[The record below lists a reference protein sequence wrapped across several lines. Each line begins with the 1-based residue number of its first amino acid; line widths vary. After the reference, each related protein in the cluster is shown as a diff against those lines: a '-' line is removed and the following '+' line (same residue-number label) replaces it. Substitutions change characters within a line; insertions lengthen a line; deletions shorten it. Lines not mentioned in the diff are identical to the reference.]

1 MLETS
6 VACVP
11 PGLALTAPSLNP
23 RRAVQELDDWYREF
37 VCSLS
42 LSAAVATGWTQW
54 ASTQASEARKSSDTC
69 FVKTPDCGCRVD
81 CAGANC
87 NGSPAG
93 RHASVSRKLATHG
106 TFNNATALMDKY
118 YDRHLAALV
127 NVWAKPDLAL
137 FGYRPWFPGRSLTG
151 RGMGWTGAGVDSHAR
166 RML

>member
-1 MLETS
+1 MP
-6 VACVP
+6 C
-11 PGLALTAPSLNP
+11 
-23 RRAVQELDDWYREF
+23 RAVQELDDWYREF

-54 ASTQASEARKSSDTC
+54 ASTQASEARKGSDTC

-127 NVWAKPDLAL
+127 NVWAKADLAL

-151 RGMGWTGAGVDSHAR
+151 RGAAWTTRTPSGADGHAR
-166 RML
+166 RMF